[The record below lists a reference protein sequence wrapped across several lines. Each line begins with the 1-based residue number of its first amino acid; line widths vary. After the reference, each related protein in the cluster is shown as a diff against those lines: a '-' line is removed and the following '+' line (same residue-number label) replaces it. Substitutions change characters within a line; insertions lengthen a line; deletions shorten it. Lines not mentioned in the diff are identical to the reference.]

1 MGVDHHHKSKSALI
15 DSVLKSARFGIASYA
30 PIYDQKEEITDFEIM
45 YTGPF
50 TSDFYR
56 KLHTVLHKEYRAGK
70 IWRALRSGTGHQTPA
85 SRARG
90 AASMLYNLAT
100 LPIERRK
107 LEMLARRPN
116 PSPLALPRIL
126 SPEAAATPSAQAE

>member
-1 MGVDHHHKSKSALI
+1 VRAQLGEKQNWL
-15 DSVLKSARFGIASYA
+15 DSG
-30 PIYDQKEEITDFEIM
+30 DFEMM

-50 TSDFYR
+50 SSDFYR
-56 KLHTVLHKEYRAGK
+56 KLHTVLHKEYRASK
-70 IWRALRSGTGHQTPA
+70 IWRSLRSGTGQQAPA